1 MGSAVYAMSD
11 HDRTIDK
18 ESSML
23 RLVSFCLCVV
33 IFAGCAAGD
42 VTAGKSGRFSCDRN
56 GDQEQRKAC

>member
-1 MGSAVYAMSD
+1 MGNAVHAMPSD
-11 HDRTIDK
+11 DRMFDK

-23 RLVSFCLCVV
+23 RLVSLCLCAV

-42 VTAGKSGRFSCDRN
+42 VTPSKSGRFSCDRN

>member
-1 MGSAVYAMSD
+1 MGNAARVISD
-11 HDRTIDK
+11 HDRTLDK

-23 RLVSFCLCVV
+23 RLVSLCLCVV
-33 IFAGCAAGD
+33 ILTGCAAGD